1 MFQKSFIFGA
11 ATASFQIEGASDIEG
26 KVKSIWDSFCE
37 NTDLILDGSNG
48 KFACMSYYKYKED
61 IKLLKKLG
69 VDSYRFSI
77 SWSRI
82 INEDFKVNQKG
93 IEYYRLLCLEL
104 KKNNIK
110 PLVTLYHWDMPE
122 FIEKLGG
129 FLNDNIVDWFYDYV
143 DVVTKSLGDIV
154 SDYITINE
162 PQCIMFM
169 GHKACLHAPGVLYSD
184 KQMLK
189 AIHNLLKCHGKACL
203 AIRKNVKN
211 STIGIS
217 PCSTAV
223 VPSRIDETLYKKCYE
238 KFFELGDDYYYSNLV
253 SIYSDPIFLG
263 DYPKEYYIRFKDNL
277 PDITKEDLELINQP
291 LDYCYQNVYTGNYWD
306 FDEEGNLVKL
316 KDKLGLPMGDVDW
329 LKIVP
334 EGLYY
339 IPKFLY
345 ERYKKPIIISENGLC
360 CHDVISLDGKVHDP
374 NRIDYIRRYL
384 LYLEKASKEVDI
396 RGYYYWSLLDNF
408 EWGYGY
414 RKRFGLVFVDY
425 ESYDRIPKDS
435 FFEYKKIISLCKEK

>member
-1 MFQKSFIFGA
+1 MI
-11 ATASFQIEGASDIEG
+11 
-26 KVKSIWDSFCE
+26 
-37 NTDLILDGSNG
+37 
-48 KFACMSYYKYKED
+48 
-61 IKLLKKLG
+61 
-69 VDSYRFSI
+69 
-77 SWSRI
+77 
-82 INEDFKVNQKG
+82 
-93 IEYYRLLCLEL
+93 
-104 KKNNIK
+104 
-110 PLVTLYHWDMPE
+110 
-122 FIEKLGG
+122 
-129 FLNDNIVDWFYDYV
+129 
-143 DVVTKSLGDIV
+143 
-154 SDYITINE
+154 
-162 PQCIMFM
+162 IMFP
-169 GHKACLHAPGVLYSD
+169 KS
-184 KQMLK
+184 
-189 AIHNLLKCHGKACL
+189 
-203 AIRKNVKN
+203 
-211 STIGIS
+211 
-217 PCSTAV
+217 
-223 VPSRIDETLYKKCYE
+223 
-238 KFFELGDDYYYSNLV
+238 
-253 SIYSDPIFLG
+253 
-263 DYPKEYYIRFKDNL
+263 YPKEYYIRFKDNL

-374 NRIDYIRRYL
+374 NRIDYIKRYL